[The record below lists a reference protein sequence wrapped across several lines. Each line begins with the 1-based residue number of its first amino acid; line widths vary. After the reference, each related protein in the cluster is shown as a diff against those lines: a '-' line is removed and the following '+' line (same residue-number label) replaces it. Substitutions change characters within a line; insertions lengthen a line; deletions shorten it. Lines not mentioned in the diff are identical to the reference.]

1 MRVAAVQIGPVSGD
15 AEATLGKAADW
26 LTRAGEQGVQLAVIP
41 EGYLPGFA
49 EIRKAKASGDADRLA
64 EVFASFDTVP
74 GAATERIGTIAKRF
88 GMVIAF
94 GMLANLRAGERPS
107 NVSVLIDAD
116 GNISNVHQK
125 IHLTP
130 TIEAPDFQPGG
141 SIDTA
146 DTSVGRIGN
155 MICADFSLPETTRIL
170 AIKGA
175 KVICGSLA
183 AFYLSDPDAEQVV
196 LHLYLHSHTSTARAI
211 DNSVYLVMANMAGRD
226 GDLDFFGR
234 SRIISPQGRI
244 LAEGGEGPQ
253 HQELVVAD
261 IALDEDQ
268 GDLPFRLIDR
278 RRPDLYG
285 DILQPNPN
293 LQSVSWRG

>member
-15 AEATLGKAADW
+15 VEATLRKAEHW
-26 LTRAGEQGVQLAVIP
+26 LTRAGREGADLAVIP

-49 EIRKAKASGDADRLA
+49 EIRAAKASGDAARLA

-74 GAATERIGTIAKRF
+74 GRATERVAKISRHF
-88 GMVIAF
+88 GMVVAF
-94 GMLANLRAGERPS
+94 GMLANLRPGERPA
-107 NVSVLIDAD
+107 NVSVLIDSD
-116 GNISNVHQK
+116 GNIVNVHQK

-130 TIEAPDFQPGG
+130 TIEAPDFQPG
-141 SIDTA
+141 SNIDA
-146 DTSVGRIGN
+146 ANTSKGCIGN

-175 KVICGSLA
+175 KLICGSLA
-183 AFYLSDPDAEQVV
+183 AFYLDDPDAEQVV
-196 LHLYLHSHTSTARAI
+196 LHLYLNSHTSTTRAI

-234 SRIISPQGRI
+234 SRIISPQGRV

-253 HQELVVAD
+253 YQELVVAD
-261 IALDEDQ
+261 IALGEDQ
-268 GDLPFRLIDR
+268 GNLPFRLIDR
-278 RRPDLYG
+278 RRPDLYD

-293 LQSVSWRG
+293 LQGVSWRG